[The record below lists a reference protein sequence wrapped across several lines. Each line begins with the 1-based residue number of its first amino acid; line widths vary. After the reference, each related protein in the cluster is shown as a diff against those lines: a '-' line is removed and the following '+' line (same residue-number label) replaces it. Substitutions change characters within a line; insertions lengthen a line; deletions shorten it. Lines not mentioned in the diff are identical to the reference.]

1 MGWPSLQELDDQF
14 LIMWGGF
21 RSKGERTLKYVN
33 REGLRAF
40 LLERIPEGFMF
51 PLNPKWLL
59 CDEGWFDV
67 YAALNR
73 KADLSV
79 WLPPESGLP
88 QMLESIVRLPWIHTS
103 PPLGARRILE
113 LLYCCAPLSGTGLS
127 ASRSIAV
134 AARALPNGPLF
145 IVHGHSAAH
154 HG

>member
-1 MGWPSLQELDDQF
+1 
-14 LIMWGGF
+14 MWGGF

-88 QMLESIVRLPWIHTS
+88 QMLESIVRLP
-103 PPLGARRILE
+103 
-113 LLYCCAPLSGTGLS
+113 
-127 ASRSIAV
+127 
-134 AARALPNGPLF
+134 
-145 IVHGHSAAH
+145 
-154 HG
+154 